1 MTANT
6 NKDNNMAWNLITE
19 YLPYLMIGCGIG
31 YLVSLGVTG
40 GPTSLDYKKEELAFA
55 KEKLKMFGAKK

>member
-1 MTANT
+1 
-6 NKDNNMAWNLITE
+6 MAWNLITE

-55 KEKLKMFGAKK
+55 KEKLKMLGAKK